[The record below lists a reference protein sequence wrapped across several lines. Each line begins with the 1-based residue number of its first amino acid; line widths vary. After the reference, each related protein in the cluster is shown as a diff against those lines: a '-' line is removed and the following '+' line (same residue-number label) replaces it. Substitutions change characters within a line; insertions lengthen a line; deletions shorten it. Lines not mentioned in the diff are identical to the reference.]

1 MIDDRS
7 NPNLPSEKLAYED
20 AEALDRLVAA
30 DFNLD
35 QVDPAFRERASRLM
49 SVLGMLDAPLPSPS
63 GTSEAPNP
71 AAPCTCDEMVG
82 RCVNR
87 IRQFD
92 VNPEHVQLSPADED
106 ALEAL
111 VQANMDPSRVASGMR
126 DRAAHQARV
135 LSLLDTAHGSKSADA
150 LSESSREQLV
160 ARTLATITRSVETQQ
175 DRLRFI
181 AADRRRERP
190 RLRVGDL
197 ISVAAVLLIAGAV
210 IWPVLSTVRESGRQ
224 AACLANLNA
233 IAGAFSRYANDN
245 REAVPMASASLGGTP
260 WWNVGSRPEESNS
273 ANLYTLKRVKYA
285 SMEQL
290 ACAGN
295 PEAVRSCNGESK
307 RDWDQFPHVSFSFMN
322 LFGRAGASTGAVWH
336 TARPVVL
343 LADRSSVV
351 VNAHRGARF
360 IDVMENSPN
369 HAGVG
374 QNVLLSDLSARWL
387 KTPMITSDDNIWLP
401 QSLENAIRQ
410 AQQMHRGGKAQPLRG
425 VETPDDAADGFVCP

>member
-1 MIDDRS
+1 MIDNRS
-7 NPNLPSEKLAYED
+7 NPIEPTDKLAYED

-30 DFNLD
+30 DFDLN
-35 QVDPAFRERASRLM
+35 QVESSFRARAERLM
-49 SVLGMLDAPLPSPS
+49 HVLGMLDAPVAFASSESPAS
-63 GTSEAPNP
+63 GASTL
-71 AAPCTCDEMVG
+71 TRDELVD

-87 IRQFD
+87 IREFD
-92 VNPEHVQLSPADED
+92 INPEHVQLSPADED

-111 VQANMDPSRVASGMR
+111 VQANMDPARVTSGMR
-126 DRAAHQARV
+126 DRAAHQARF
-135 LSLLDTAHGSKSADA
+135 LSLLDTAPNSRTGDP

-160 ARTLATITRSVETQQ
+160 TRTLATITQSIESQQ
-175 DRLRFI
+175 DRLRYL

-197 ISVAAVLLIAGAV
+197 ISIAAVLLIAGAV
-210 IWPVLSTVRESGRQ
+210 IWPVISTVRESGRQ

-273 ANLYTLKRVKYA
+273 ANLYTLKHVKYA
-285 SMEQL
+285 SMDQL
-290 ACAGN
+290 ACSGN
-295 PEAVRSCNGESK
+295 PDAVRSCNGEAK

-322 LFGRAGASTGAVWH
+322 VFGRAGASTGSVWH
-336 TARPVVL
+336 TVRPVVL

-351 VNAHRGARF
+351 VNARRGARF

-369 HAGVG
+369 HHGLG
-374 QNVLLSDLSARWL
+374 QNILLSDLSARWL

-425 VETPDDAADGFVCP
+425 VETPDDPADGFVCP